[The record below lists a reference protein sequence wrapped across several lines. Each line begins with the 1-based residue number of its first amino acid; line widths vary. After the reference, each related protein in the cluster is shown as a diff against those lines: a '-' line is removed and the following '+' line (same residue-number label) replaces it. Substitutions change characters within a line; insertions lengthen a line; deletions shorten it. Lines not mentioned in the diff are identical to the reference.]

1 MFQISTHGRHHR
13 AYTGQIWA
21 WLTNEW
27 AGSMGDIMVWAWH
40 WPVSGLVA
48 WTLSWFGH
56 GYTAIGWAGSMNFVM
71 V

>member
-1 MFQISTHGRHHR
+1 MD
-13 AYTGQIWA
+13 ALA
-21 WLTNEW
+21 NCW
-27 AGSMGDIMVWAWH
+27 AGSMDAIMVWSWMR
-40 WPVSGLVA
+40 WPLVGLLA